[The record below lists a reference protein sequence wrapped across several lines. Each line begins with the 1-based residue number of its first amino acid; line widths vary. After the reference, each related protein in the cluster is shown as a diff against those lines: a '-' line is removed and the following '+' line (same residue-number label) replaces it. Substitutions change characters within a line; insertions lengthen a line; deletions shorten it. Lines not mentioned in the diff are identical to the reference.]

1 MIKTKRILDLQKN
14 DRIEGKN
21 DIFQVIS
28 NNNGLLYLYSE
39 KTGFFTEKNLK
50 RYLKQD
56 INTKVYIL

>member
-28 NNNGLLYLYSE
+28 NNNGLLYVYSE

-56 INTKVYIL
+56 IDAKVYIL